1 MHNEVICIKDFI
13 NNLTKY
19 RPIVFLD
26 QLAFRVQE
34 DGVMATGTQL
44 AFFLI
49 LSLFPFIIV
58 LLNILSHTSL
68 ARADVLNEMIYYL
81 PYETQKIIGSFA
93 AEIVATS
100 SQGLLSL
107 AAVLGLWSASSGLKH
122 VIKAINR
129 AYDYEETR
137 SFIRLKI
144 MSLLFTIAL
153 LVLVTLV
160 FLTLVFGE
168 LLGEKLFSL
177 LGMAYVFKTLWSY
190 MRIVIPIL
198 YMILIFALLYKF
210 SPCTNKINEIK
221 LSSTL
226 PGAVF
231 STLGWM
237 IISVFF
243 SYYVNNFGRFAITYG
258 SIVGVILLLI
268 WLYISSIIIVLGG
281 EINATLEFFK
291 VYGYRVHHQKSLLFN
306 FLRRF

>member
-1 MHNEVICIKDFI
+1 
-13 NNLTKY
+13 
-19 RPIVFLD
+19 
-26 QLAFRVQE
+26 
-34 DGVMATGTQL
+34 MATGTQL

-58 LLNILSHTSL
+58 LLNVLSYTSL
-68 ARADVLNEMIYYL
+68 VRAEVLGEMIYYL
-81 PYETQKIIGSFA
+81 PFETQKIIGGFA
-93 AEIVATS
+93 MEIAETS
-100 SQGLLSL
+100 SQGLLSI
-107 AAVLGLWSASSGLKH
+107 AAVLGIWTASSGLKH

-144 MSLLFTIAL
+144 MSLLFTIGL

-168 LLGEKLFSL
+168 LLGKKFFSL
-177 LGMAYVFKTLWSY
+177 LGRTDIFVTLWAY
-190 MRIVIPIL
+190 MRIIIPIL

-210 SPCTNKINEIK
+210 SPCTSRRKQIK

-231 STLGWM
+231 TTLGWM

-268 WLYISSIIIVLGG
+268 WLYISSVIIVLGG
-281 EINATLEFFK
+281 EINATIEYFK
-291 VYGYRVHHQKSLLFN
+291 IYGYKLHENKSLLVH
-306 FLRRF
+306 LSKRF